1 VPSGPGAGALSPFCR
16 SCISRRRCPRIRRR
30 GRTRPSCLTSPMAL
44 RRHPTGGAHPYR
56 DATVPVT
63 AITSVTTSA
72 GAFAGGKTS
81 SRRLPGWVCRYHRN
95 PRHHPLSA
103 GTRHHRWRSERDPN
117 ATRRRESFSA
127 LSSDTPLRRRPN
139 RARPQCHR
147 RNASRRRCAALS
159 IRQPSSEL
167 SAFASTN
174 QACATSALSISLV
187 ATTSP
192 FGLIT
197 RYVAILRIATSGR
210 FNQAVSTRRRV
221 CENTARS
228 QARRGGVLCPG
239 LSGLASPPPRR

>member
-1 VPSGPGAGALSPFCR
+1 MTP
-16 SCISRRRCPRIRRR
+16 
-30 GRTRPSCLTSPMAL
+30 
-44 RRHPTGGAHPYR
+44 
-56 DATVPVT
+56 TVPVT

-103 GTRHHRWRSERDPN
+103 GTRHHRWRSERDLN

-127 LSSDTPLRRRPN
+127 LSSETPLRRRPN

-147 RNASRRRCAALS
+147 RNASRRRCPALPS
-159 IRQPSSEL
+159 GQPSSEL

-187 ATTSP
+187 ATTWP

-197 RYVAILRIATSGR
+197 RYLAIPSALPQYLRIAQLDLIRRFHEAPGWYAKTPQDRRRLGGIRFPGLTGLSVPRWPRASVSRVLDHVLARSGR
-210 FNQAVSTRRRV
+210 GCDRRL
-221 CENTARS
+221 
-228 QARRGGVLCPG
+228 RR
-239 LSGLASPPPRR
+239 PPRPTAAPAKWPTPSVP

>member
-1 VPSGPGAGALSPFCR
+1 MPAHPPDR
-16 SCISRRRCPRIRRR
+16 ED
-30 GRTRPSCLTSPMAL
+30 PSCLTSPMAL

-56 DATVPVT
+56 DADR
-63 AITSVTTSA
+63 AGHSHTSVTTSA

-81 SRRLPGWVCRYHRN
+81 SRRLPGWVWGYHRN

-103 GTRHHRWRSERDPN
+103 GTRHHRWRSERDLN

-127 LSSDTPLRRRPN
+127 LSSDTPFRGRPN

-147 RNASRRRCAALS
+147 RNASRRRCPALPS
-159 IRQPSSEL
+159 GQPSSEL

-187 ATTSP
+187 ATTWP

-197 RYVAILRIATSGR
+197 RYLAIPPH
-210 FNQAVSTRRRV
+210 
-221 CENTARS
+221 
-228 QARRGGVLCPG
+228 CPLG
-239 LSGLASPPPRR
+239 QI